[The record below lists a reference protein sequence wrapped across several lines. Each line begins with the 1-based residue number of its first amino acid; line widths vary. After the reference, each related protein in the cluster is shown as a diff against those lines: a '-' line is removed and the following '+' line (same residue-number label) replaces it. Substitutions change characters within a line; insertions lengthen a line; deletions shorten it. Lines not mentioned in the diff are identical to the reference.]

1 MLLDRPARLLLGLNN
16 ALVARGSGDEANP
29 RPVDD
34 LLWNQRLVERAPELR
49 AEWFRFR
56 TAGGRL
62 PRIEDVLGE
71 HQGNTEVWG
80 AGLLWSRGRPAGPL
94 LDRFPLTVDALRQ
107 VPGLRSALWS
117 VLAPGTEL
125 PEHTGPDAGVL
136 RYHLGIDCPPHCA
149 LRVGDV
155 EVPYRD
161 GVGILFDDTA
171 PHAAWNRSS
180 VERVTL
186 FCEIERP
193 VGWPASAVN
202 RLTHALLALDPRYGV
217 APDRATAWDRS
228 LNRTVG

>member
-1 MLLDRPARLLLGLNN
+1 MLIDRPARLLLGLNN
-16 ALVARGSGDEANP
+16 ALVGRQSGDQRNP
-29 RPVDD
+29 LPVDD
-34 LLWNQRLVERAPELR
+34 LEWNRRLVGSAPELR
-49 AEWFRFR
+49 DEWFRFR
-56 TAGGRL
+56 TSGGRL

-94 LDRFPLTVDALRQ
+94 LDRFPRTVEALRQ

-125 PEHTGPDAGVL
+125 PEHTGPDSGVL

-155 EVPYRD
+155 EVAYRD
-161 GVGILFDDTA
+161 DVGILFDDTA

-180 VERVTL
+180 MERVTL

-193 VGWPASAVN
+193 VGQPARFVN
-202 RLTHALLALDPRYGV
+202 RATHALLALDPRYRA
-217 APDRATAWDRS
+217 APDRAAAWDRS
-228 LNRTVG
+228 LNRTAG

>member
-1 MLLDRPARLLLGLNN
+1 MLRDRPARLLLGLNN

-193 VGWPASAVN
+193 AGWPASAVN
-202 RLTHALLALDPRYGV
+202 RLTHSLLERDPRYGA
-217 APDRATAWDRS
+217 APERATAWDRS